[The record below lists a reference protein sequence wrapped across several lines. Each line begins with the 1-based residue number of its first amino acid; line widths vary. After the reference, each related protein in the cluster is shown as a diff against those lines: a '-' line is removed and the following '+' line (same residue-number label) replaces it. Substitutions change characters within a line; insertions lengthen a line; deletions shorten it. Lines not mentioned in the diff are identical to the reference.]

1 LTGQTLKKTLN
12 APFKD
17 AYLSQSRYLI
27 LFGGSGSGKSVFAS
41 QKVLLRVLSEPNHRI
56 LVLRKVGVNMRE
68 SVFKRLK
75 NEISEMGL
83 SNEFDIL
90 STTMSFTHRG
100 TGSEIILSGVD
111 DVEKLKSIEKITSVW
126 VEEATEL
133 SELEFDQIDLRL
145 RGETP
150 FYKQIILSFN
160 PIDDRHW
167 LKKRF
172 FDNPPANAFVL
183 KTTFKDNAFID
194 EEYRRVLEQKAALSP
209 NLYRIYYLGEWGR
222 EDIESPYCINFK
234 PEKHVSDLAQFR
246 PDLPVIFSLDFNV
259 EPFVC
264 IAAHIWVDV
273 KGPHCHIFDE
283 VVIEKNGDVYKMC
296 DRLIDIFGPQVMAN
310 CLVTGD
316 ATSRKREV
324 TQKENINAWRI
335 MDTQLRLGKRLRVPA
350 SNPKVKESRH
360 LVNAIMAYH
369 NDFKIN
375 PECDKVI
382 YDCQFVEVDSEGDI
396 IKKDRNKEAQ
406 RSDALDCLRY
416 LCQTFIP
423 TFIDQYKIK

>member
-1 LTGQTLKKTLN
+1 M
-12 APFKD
+12 
-17 AYLSQSRYLI
+17 
-27 LFGGSGSGKSVFAS
+27 
-41 QKVLLRVLSEPNHRI
+41 RVLSEPNHRI

-75 NEISEMGL
+75 NEIAEMGL

-90 STTMSFTHRG
+90 STTMSFTHKG

-133 SELEFDQIDLRL
+133 SEVEFDQIDLRL

-172 FDNPPANAFVL
+172 FDTPPENAFVL

-194 EEYRRVLEQKAALSP
+194 EEYRRVLEQKASLSP

-234 PEKHVSDLAQFR
+234 PEKHVSGLAQFR

-264 IAAHIWVDV
+264 IASHIWVDIN
-273 KGPHCHIFDE
+273 GPHCHVFDE
-283 VVIEKNGDVYKMC
+283 IVIEKNGSVPVMC
-296 DRLIDIFGPQVMAN
+296 DKLMDIFGPQVMAN
-310 CLVTGD
+310 ALFTGD
-316 ATSRKREV
+316 AMQRKREIV
-324 TQKENINAWRI
+324 QRDNIDAWRMI
-335 MDTQLRLGKRLRVPA
+335 EQRFHLGKRLMVPNA
-350 SNPKVKESRH
+350 NPSVKENRH
-360 LVNAIMAYH
+360 LVNAVMAYH
-369 NDFKIN
+369 PDFKIN
-375 PECDKVI
+375 PECTKLI
-382 YDCQFVEVDSEGDI
+382 YDCQFAEADADGNLV
-396 IKKDRNKEAQ
+396 KKDRNKEAQ
-406 RSDALDCLRY
+406 RLDSLDCSRY
-416 LCQTFIP
+416 LLNTFLRD
-423 TFIDQYKIK
+423 FYERYKIK